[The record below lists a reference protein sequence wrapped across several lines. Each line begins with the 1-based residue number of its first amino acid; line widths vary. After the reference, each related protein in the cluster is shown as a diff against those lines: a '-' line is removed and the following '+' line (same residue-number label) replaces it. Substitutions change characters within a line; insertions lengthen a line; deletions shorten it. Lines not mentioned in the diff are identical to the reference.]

1 MKGGRR
7 GVQVSLKS
15 QDQAR
20 CGEATSMRYQSGRAS
35 DRGDKS
41 RRLSIQVESGWEDG
55 NECCERK
62 GKRRMRPTRQNVSK
76 RESPKKCNDDF
87 RCTNLSE
94 SRSTRRMIFVA
105 CERAFFAPD
114 DREHFLLCQIDVCA
128 HTLQVVI
135 IVIIAC

>member
-1 MKGGRR
+1 MDRRGKIVDYCPVLTMKGGRR

-35 DRGDKS
+35 GRGDES
-41 RRLSIQVESGWEDG
+41 RKLSVQVLSGCKDG
-55 NECCERK
+55 NECCGRK

-87 RCTNLSE
+87 GCT
-94 SRSTRRMIFVA
+94 TV
-105 CERAFFAPD
+105 
-114 DREHFLLCQIDVCA
+114 
-128 HTLQVVI
+128 
-135 IVIIAC
+135 

>member
-20 CGEATSMRYQSGRAS
+20 CGELTSMRYQSERAKEVTEVAGRQ
-35 DRGDKS
+35 S
-41 RRLSIQVESGWEDG
+41 RSCSGWEDG
-55 NECCERK
+55 NEYCGWK

-87 RCTNLSE
+87 RCATDCLNDL
-94 SRSTRRMIFVA
+94 RSARRMVFSGTS
-105 CERAFFAPD
+105 FF
-114 DREHFLLCQIDVCA
+114 HF
-128 HTLQVVI
+128 
-135 IVIIAC
+135 